1 MSTTSTPTS
10 TPTTSRIYRV
20 VGMTCG
26 HCVAAVEREVGAIAG
41 VTDVTVDLPTGD
53 VVVTSTRPIDDDEMT
68 AAIDE
73 AGYELAS

>member
-1 MSTTSTPTS
+1 MTTSTPTA
-10 TPTTSRIYRV
+10 SRTYRV

-41 VTDVTVDLPTGD
+41 VTAVAVDLPTGD
-53 VVVTSTRPIDDDEMT
+53 VVVTSTHPIDDDAMT

>member
-1 MSTTSTPTS
+1 MFTTSTPAS
-10 TPTTSRIYRV
+10 MPSSRTYRV

-26 HCVAAVEREVGAIAG
+26 HCVAAVEQEVRAITG
-41 VTDVTVDLPTGD
+41 VTDVNVDLPTGE
-53 VVVTSTRPIDDDEMT
+53 VVVTSSRPVTDEEMT

>member
-1 MSTTSTPTS
+1 MSSTQPQ
-10 TPTTSRIYRV
+10 SRRSYQV

-26 HCVAAVEREVGAIAG
+26 HCVAAVEREVGALAG
-41 VTDVTVDLPTGD
+41 VTDVTVDLATGG
-53 VVVTSTRPIDDDEMT
+53 VVVTSTRPVGDDEMA

>member
-1 MSTTSTPTS
+1 MSTTH
-10 TPTTSRIYRV
+10 PTTGTYRV

-26 HCVAAVEREVGAIAG
+26 HCVAAVQREVGAIAG
-41 VTDVTVDLPTGD
+41 VTDVAVDLPTGG
-53 VVVTSTRPIDDDEMT
+53 VVVTSTEPIEQAEMA

>member
-1 MSTTSTPTS
+1 MSTTSTADTA
-10 TPTTSRIYRV
+10 SRTYRV

-26 HCVAAVEREVGAIAG
+26 HCVAAVQREVGAIDG
-41 VTDVTVDLPTGD
+41 VTDVTVDLATGD
-53 VVVTSTRPIDDDEMT
+53 VAVASTRPISDEELT

>member
-1 MSTTSTPTS
+1 MTTS
-10 TPTTSRIYRV
+10 TPTTSRPYRV

-26 HCVAAVEREVGAIAG
+26 HCVAAVQREVGAIAG
-41 VTDVTVDLPTGD
+41 VTDVAVDLPTGD
-53 VVVTSTRPIDDDEMT
+53 VVVTSTHPIDHDAMT